1 MFTKLFIF
9 TNEQLMEIF
18 DHFRVLGVSAGIFAA
33 SDWILIRVGSLDPMV
48 GKIGIAALCFLIA
61 AGVWLF
67 LINQAQGLRKLKGL
81 GLTTPKLMLILII
94 YNFVTIT
101 LFGSFFLH

>member
-1 MFTKLFIF
+1 MFTKLFVF
-9 TNEQLMEIF
+9 TDEQLKEIF
-18 DHFRVLGVSAGIFAA
+18 DHFRALGVSAGIFAA
-33 SDWILIRVGSLDPMV
+33 SDWILIHVGSLDPLV
-48 GKIGIAALCFLIA
+48 GKIGIAAVCFLIA

-67 LINQAQGLRKLKGL
+67 LINQAQGLRKFKAL
-81 GLTTPKLMLILII
+81 GLSTPKLMLVLII